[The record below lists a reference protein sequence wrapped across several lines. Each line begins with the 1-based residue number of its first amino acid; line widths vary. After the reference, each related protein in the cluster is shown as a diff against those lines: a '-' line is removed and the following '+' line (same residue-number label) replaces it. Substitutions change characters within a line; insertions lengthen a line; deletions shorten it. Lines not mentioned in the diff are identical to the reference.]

1 MASPFDFVKTFTQTS
16 ENLWISDDVSDK
28 EYNSFMINR
37 ILSNSPRTILFSEVI
52 DQYSHLDKKIQ
63 HDFFK
68 FGIPK
73 STKYEKMWSKKEATL
88 INDEHINFIAEQLGV
103 SIKRAIEAY
112 QLLGVTKIEQ
122 LMAMRGGK
130 QLPNGKQKHNL

>member
-1 MASPFDFVKTFTQTS
+1 MTSPFDFVKALTQTN
-16 ENLWISDDVSDK
+16 ENLWVSDELTER

-37 ILSNSPRTILFSEVI
+37 ILSNSPRTVLFAEVI
-52 DQYSHLDKKIQ
+52 NQYPNLDKKVQ
-63 HDFFK
+63 HDFYK

-73 STKYEKMWSKKEATL
+73 STKYEKMWSKKDSTL
-88 INDEHINFIAEQLGV
+88 INDDHINFIAEQLGV

-130 QLPNGKQKHNL
+130 QLPNGKQKLSL